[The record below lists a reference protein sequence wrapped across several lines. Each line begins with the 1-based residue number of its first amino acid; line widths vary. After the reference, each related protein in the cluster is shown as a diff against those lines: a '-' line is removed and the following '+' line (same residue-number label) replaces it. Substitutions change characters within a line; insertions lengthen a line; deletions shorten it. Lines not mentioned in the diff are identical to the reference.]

1 LPTSYHLLAAAVYA
15 YTGWEPR
22 AVLKG
27 LSDVLRGAKD
37 EGDAGMVD
45 LPGGAV
51 ARLWIN
57 TKTTGSAHLIIDLD

>member
-1 LPTSYHLLAAAVYA
+1 
-15 YTGWEPR
+15 
-22 AVLKG
+22 VLKG